1 MPAARTDH
9 QVRNAQKPSTER
21 DLAESIERYR
31 SLFAYS
37 PHAAFSLD
45 LDGNFTDANSTRRG
59 GQRLLHRGLPAD
71 EVHRRDRAG
80 APAGVHRRL
89 RGRPAPGAA
98 ADRGQHAAPGRQ
110 HHRAPGD
117 RRTRGRARR
126 RGRRARPR
134 RGRHRAERAAPR
146 ARAHPPCRRGGQRG
160 EDAVPGQHEP
170 RGAYAADQRAR
181 SGRDPGRGRSRS
193 ERPGAGDDRPA
204 QRREA
209 APPGQRHP
217 RRLASRGR
225 QARRPGDR
233 DQPPGRGR
241 RRDHL
246 GRPAGAQGGAD
257 LHLGPRPHPAR
268 ARVRRRH
275 AHLPGAHQP
284 ARQRDEVHRPGR
296 GPALRAA
303 GGAARPRGRR
313 PLHRRGLRDRHPDR
327 ADERGLRVV
336 HPGRHLDHPEVR
348 RRRARPRDLPGAG
361 APDGRHP
368 RGEQRRGSRQHLR
381 LHAARSRSHPSSP
394 PESPARAESPA
405 RLADAPGSRSGGGGV
420 SR

>member
-1 MPAARTDH
+1 MAACEISRLGSVDACSTNGPPGPQRAETVDRARPGREHRALPLAVRLQPARGVLARPGRQLH
-9 QVRNAQKPSTER
+9 RRQQ
-21 DLAESIERYR
+21 
-31 SLFAYS
+31 
-37 PHAAFSLD
+37 H
-45 LDGNFTDANSTRRG
+45 RRG

-89 RGRPAPGAA
+89 RGSPAPGAA

-117 RRTRGRARR
+117 RRTRRRVRR

-146 ARAHPPCRRGGQRG
+146 AGAHPPCRRGGQRG

-181 SGRDPGRGRSRS
+181 SDRDPGRGRSRS

-233 DQPPGRGR
+233 DQPAGRGR

-268 ARVRRRH
+268 RTCTATPC
-275 AHLPGAHQP
+275 AS
-284 ARQRDEVHRPGR
+284 
-296 GPALRAA
+296 
-303 GGAARPRGRR
+303 PRC
-313 PLHRRGLRDRHPDR
+313 
-327 ADERGLRVV
+327 
-336 HPGRHLDHPEVR
+336 
-348 RRRARPRDLPGAG
+348 
-361 APDGRHP
+361 
-368 RGEQRRGSRQHLR
+368 
-381 LHAARSRSHPSSP
+381 SP
-394 PESPARAESPA
+394 TCSATR
-405 RLADAPGSRSGGGGV
+405 
-420 SR
+420 